1 MKSELPKGFMS
12 NVDIEFALDSD
23 IVICDFD
30 QRNLTD
36 IGYNLTATE
45 FVFSINRGLLV
56 PIHNLNNEKFCY
68 VDPHDTILILTR
80 EALWV
85 SENIAGTFHSKV
97 RIVSQGF
104 GHIGTTLDAYWEG
117 PLLISLNN
125 PTSKKLKFVIGRDD
139 GTGFRH
145 SSFVTLIFYRMAS
158 PTTKGHDNP
167 PCRLDIL
174 KTIVSKPRYIN
185 LYPTRYDSL
194 ERVIGV
200 IADFESLQVGIGKA
214 QHSERAE
221 KIKQFKEKYDTFA
234 RQIAFHISQA
244 HEINNEIIRIKS
256 IGFYLKKVVAWGFLF
271 VLCYFAIQGWE
282 KNEPNTIALM
292 AALIS
297 AYSLVAGK
305 ILFNAR
311 GDGQ

>member
-1 MKSELPKGFMS
+1 MSGELPKGFMS
-12 NVDIEFALDSD
+12 NVDIEVALDRD

-30 QRNLTD
+30 RGNLTD

-45 FVFSINRGLLV
+45 FIFSINRGLLV

-80 EALWV
+80 EAVWV

-125 PTSKKLKFVIGRDD
+125 PTKKKLKFTIGRDD
-139 GTGFRH
+139 GNGFRH
-145 SSFVTLIFYRMAS
+145 SSFVTLVFYRMAS

-174 KTIVSKPRYIN
+174 KALVSKPKYIN
-185 LYPTRYDSL
+185 FYPDQYNSL

-214 QHSERAE
+214 QQSDRAA
-221 KIKQFKEKYDTFA
+221 KVKQFKEKYDSFA

-244 HEINNEIIRIKS
+244 HEINDKIIRIKNVGYYLQLGIPLS
-256 IGFYLKKVVAWGFLF
+256 I
-271 VLCYFAIQGWE
+271 LCYFAVRAWI
-282 KNEPNTIALM
+282 NNDSNTIS
-292 AALIS
+292 LIAVLLS
-297 AYSLVAGK
+297 AYSLIAGK